1 MDEENTVVELTDVSV
16 ADDAQQAQGEPI
28 SSVTEETQG
37 EVEQNEPK
45 DAGWFKQRIAHAV
58 NKAVAETQAKLQEY
72 ERQIQELQSER
83 LERQAQELVS
93 SGEFKSLDR
102 AKEYLQLKGGRVEEP
117 QQPTQEEQPEVD
129 PVVQAKA
136 DMLAKQAAKIKASRG
151 IDVMAAYNQDPDI
164 QRRLASGEWD
174 FYDVA
179 DSLESRPKAPAPV
192 RNANGARNEPVSISK
207 MTDKQWK
214 ELNRRIDSGGRFR
227 AD

>member
-37 EVEQNEPK
+37 EAEQNEPK

-117 QQPTQEEQPEVD
+117 QQPQNEEPEVD

-179 DSLESRPKAPAPV
+179 DSLESKPKAPAPV